1 MKRAKGFSLIEVL
14 VGTAILLMIF
24 IGLYGAFQ
32 LGLKLISQSK
42 ARITAMTLS
51 NQKIE
56 IAKNLPYSQVGT
68 IGGIPP
74 GDIIETEIITRNN
87 VNYTVKT
94 TVSYVDDSFDGLAP
108 ADSLPNDYKRVKVKV
123 SWSSF
128 LSGQAI
134 LITDI
139 SPKGL
144 ETTIGGGNLLI
155 SVFDALGVGINQADI
170 HIVNTD
176 VEPLIDTSYQTNNQ
190 GQYLVAGA
198 PSSTAAY
205 QITVTKTGYNYSTD
219 RTYGTEEVVNPE
231 KLHTTVIEGNLTEI
245 SFSIDQLS
253 SFLVNTFSPWG
264 SDSFADSFLDESK
277 ISESAAL
284 KVDQGQIAL
293 ATTTATTTEYVAAGY
308 LLSTPAIPENPIN
321 WDKFSW
327 TDNEPPETEIKHQ
340 VFYNNGENWVLVP
353 DGDLANN
360 SAGFDSS
367 PVDLAALSTT
377 TYAQLKVKANL
388 STNNTSTSPIL
399 FDWSVSWITGEP
411 TTIGYVSFNLQ
422 GNKIIGTDADEN
434 PVYKYSNDFTTNSAG
449 QLNISNLEWDAYD
462 FTIAPAE
469 NLDLVSTEPD
479 SAPLGQNID
488 LSPDI
493 NPQSVS
499 LFLEAENSLLAIVR
513 DSETLEPIF
522 SAQIRLYNSGLG
534 YDQTQFTDGQGKT
547 VFIPLETATY
557 NIEIRAD
564 NYIDYNSTVV
574 ISGDKTST
582 INLTPAGPS

>member
-1 MKRAKGFSLIEVL
+1 MKQAKGFSFIEVL
-14 VGTAILLMIF
+14 VGTAILLVIF

-32 LGLKLISQSK
+32 LSFKIISQSK

-56 IAKNLPYSQVGT
+56 TARNLPYSQVGT

-94 TVSYVDDSFDGLAP
+94 TVSYVDDPFDDLAP
-108 ADSLPNDYKRVKVKV
+108 ADLLPNDYKRIKVKV
-123 SWSSF
+123 SWPGF
-128 LSGQAI
+128 LSGEAT

-144 ETTIGGGNLLI
+144 ETTVGGGNLLI
-155 SVFDALGVGINQADI
+155 SVFDTLGIGLNQADI

-176 VEPLIDTSYQTNNQ
+176 VEPPIDTSYQTNNQ
-190 GQYLVAGA
+190 GRYLVAGA
-198 PSSTAAY
+198 PSSTAGY

-219 RTYGTEEVVNPE
+219 RTYGTEEVANPE
-231 KLHTTVIEGNLTEI
+231 KPHTTVIEGNLTEI

-253 SFLVNTFSPWG
+253 SFSVNTFSPWG

-277 ISESAAL
+277 ISESSNI
-284 KVDQGQIAL
+284 KVSQGQVAL
-293 ATTTATTTEYVAAGY
+293 ATTTATTTEYVSAGY

-327 TDNEPPETEIKHQ
+327 TDNEPPETEIKYQ
-340 VFYNNGENWVLVP
+340 FFYNSEENWVLVP

-360 SAGFDSS
+360 SVGFDSS

-377 TYAQLKVKANL
+377 TYAQLKVKGNL
-388 STNNTSTSPIL
+388 STNNTSTSPVL

-411 TTIGYVSFNLQ
+411 TAIGYVSFNLQ
-422 GNKIIGTDADEN
+422 GNKIIGTDIDEE
-434 PVYKYSNDFTTNSAG
+434 PVYKYSADFTTNSAG
-449 QLNISNLEWDAYD
+449 QLNISNLEWDGYD
-462 FTIAPAE
+462 FTIDPAE

-479 SAPLGQNID
+479 SVPLGQNID
-488 LSPDI
+488 LLPNI

-499 LFLEAENSLLAIVR
+499 LFLEAKNSLLATVR

-522 SAQIRLYNSGLG
+522 SAQVRLYNSGLG
-534 YDQTQFTDGQGKT
+534 YDQTQFTNGQGKT

-564 NYIDYNSTVV
+564 NYVDYNGTVFV
-574 ISGDKTST
+574 SGDKTST